1 MVKNHHGSDERRVT
15 CDKRLAPEALSCLS
29 LVTIPQIVLCA
40 QRGKSVGI
48 AGGDLVG
55 ADLWLDA
62 GSPRTENSMLLFV
75 AGFQVSC

>member
-1 MVKNHHGSDERRVT
+1 MVKDHHGSDERRVT

-62 GSPRTENSMLLFV
+62 GSPRTENSMLLLV